1 MIGAIPESVWL
12 NSDGNGLR
20 RQGETRMQ
28 KTSVKIML
36 AGAGLALVLAP
47 LAALAAH
54 GKAGLWQI
62 TITTEGQN
70 PQMPNMASLPPEV
83 QARMKAMGVQMGGNA
98 ITVQHCQTAEE
109 VARDVPPA
117 GTHNKECTMSNVSYT
132 GGSMTAD
139 MVCSGNFSGTGHVH
153 FVWDSDE
160 HYAGEVSMT
169 GKMNDEQVTH
179 TQKIEGRWLSAQC
192 TAAQ

>member
-1 MIGAIPESVWL
+1 MIGAIPESVWISS
-12 NSDGNGLR
+12 NGNGLR
-20 RQGETRMQ
+20 RQGEMGMQ
-28 KTSVKIML
+28 KKSKKIVL

-70 PQMPNMASLPPEV
+70 AQMPNMSNLPPEV
-83 QARMKAMGVQMGGNA
+83 QARMKAMGVQMGGNQ
-98 ITVQHCQTAEE
+98 ITVQQCRTPEE
-109 VARDVPPA
+109 IARDVPPA
-117 GTHNKECTMSNVSYT
+117 GTHNKDCAMSNVSYT

-160 HYAGEVSMT
+160 HYAGEISMT